1 VEDLFLELPCAHG
14 KTALVVVTDEM
25 TNLVR
30 STKGISQEMAQD
42 VVYPVAL
49 LRRRGWTVA
58 AVHRKTM
65 ECKNPERYR
74 KNLIR
79 RVLDAEASLI
89 GAIKRKP
96 YDATLIHLDVDTDSD

>member
-1 VEDLFLELPCAHG
+1 
-14 KTALVVVTDEM
+14 
-25 TNLVR
+25 
-30 STKGISQEMAQD
+30 MAQD

-79 RVLDAEASLI
+79 RVLDAEASLT